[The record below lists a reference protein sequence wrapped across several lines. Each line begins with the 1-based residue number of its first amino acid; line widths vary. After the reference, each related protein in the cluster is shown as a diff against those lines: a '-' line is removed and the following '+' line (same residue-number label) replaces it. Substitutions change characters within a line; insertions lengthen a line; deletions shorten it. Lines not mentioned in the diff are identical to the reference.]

1 MELVNVDTA
10 ACTDTAYRHAQTQNS
25 ASVML
30 LTEAFSGLY
39 SFFFTIIVVRYGF
52 WPKYVDCIK

>member
-52 WPKYVDCIK
+52 